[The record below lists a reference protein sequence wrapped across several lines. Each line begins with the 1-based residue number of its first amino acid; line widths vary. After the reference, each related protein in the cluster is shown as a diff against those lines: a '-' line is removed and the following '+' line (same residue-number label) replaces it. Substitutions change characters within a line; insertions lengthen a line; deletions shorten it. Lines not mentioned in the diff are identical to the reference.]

1 MICLIRKNNFLYVL
15 FLFLFHQSSAQSLS
29 FMDTLHKKCER
40 KWSNIGEPSIGTKF
54 VAIGIPPMHIISNIY
69 IVYARVIYD
78 IGYGIGN
85 FFEIAPPFFKNR
97 KFQMKNK

>member
-54 VAIGIPPMHIISNIY
+54 VAIGIPPMHIISNIC
-69 IVYARVIYD
+69 IYMPELYM
-78 IGYGIGN
+78 IQGTEWEFFFLKLYPVFSRTGN
-85 FFEIAPPFFKNR
+85 FK
-97 KFQMKNK
+97 